1 MIVRMRVDRGSSVEE
16 HLGGG
21 GGAGERCVSCVF
33 GGLYIVRFMM
43 MMVCTYE
50 IYENGEKK
58 NCDFSLT

>member
-1 MIVRMRVDRGSSVEE
+1 MLKK

-21 GGAGERCVSCVF
+21 GGGAGGWCVSCVF

-58 NCDFSLT
+58 DCDFSLTWMDWYWV

>member
-1 MIVRMRVDRGSSVEE
+1 MIVRMRVDRGSSVEDGE
-16 HLGGG
+16 DGICVRGIVGGG
-21 GGAGERCVSCVF
+21 VF
-33 GGLYIVRFMM
+33 FLGGLYIVRFM